1 MNLRQM
7 KVLNKSKLVKLNKNT
22 QHLQILNKAQAMQIL
37 YKKNDNVKM
46 ERQLLQCDLEM
57 QKNNQC
63 ECYKKSNKWYKIQT
77 KIYVKKAHKINQ
89 LQR

>member
-37 YKKNDNVKM
+37 YKKMIMLKWNDSSYNVTLKC
-46 ERQLLQCDLEM
+46 RKTTNVNAIKSLTNGIKYK
-57 QKNNQC
+57 QKF
-63 ECYKKSNKWYKIQT
+63 T
-77 KIYVKKAHKINQ
+77 
-89 LQR
+89 